1 MDASSREE
9 FEDRLRRIE
18 EARVR
23 AALTR
28 APVALG
34 ADLPRP
40 WQRAEIGLK
49 LAGMA
54 AAAVIVLK
62 GALMLDIGVDAY
74 DQHRAMLAQGSIL
87 DQFAAML
94 MRPDPVTMLLRAT
107 AGGAVTSV
115 ASAQTKIDS
124 VVNTA
129 ATAPSETPTSA
140 PTSLNFNPVPT
151 AISIASAPAAQ
162 GIGMTPKPRI
172 GPTTGGAIR
181 GGINFVHAPAQ
192 GGPLA
197 GANGSGSVRRGKA
210 GMFVTAPL
218 PHAPGAS
225 P

>member
-1 MDASSREE
+1 MDANPRDE
-9 FEDRLRRIE
+9 FDDRLRRIE

-28 APVALG
+28 APVSLG

-40 WQRAEIGLK
+40 WQRVEISLK

-62 GALMLDIGVDAY
+62 GALMLDIGFDAY
-74 DQHRAMLAQGSIL
+74 DHHRAMLAQGTIL

-107 AGGAVTSV
+107 TGSAVTTV
-115 ASAQTKIDS
+115 AAAQTKIDS
-124 VVNTA
+124 VVSTA
-129 ATAPSETPTSA
+129 ATSPSDTTTNA
-140 PTSLNFNPVPT
+140 PTSLTFNAVPAAVAMT
-151 AISIASAPAAQ
+151 SAP
-162 GIGMTPKPRI
+162 GNRRFGMTPKPQT
-172 GPTTGGAIR
+172 GPTVGSAIK
-181 GGINFVHAPAQ
+181 GGITFVHVPTAD
-192 GGPLA
+192 
-197 GANGSGSVRRGKA
+197 GALSATGASGQSRRGRA
-210 GMFVTAPL
+210 GMFVSAPL